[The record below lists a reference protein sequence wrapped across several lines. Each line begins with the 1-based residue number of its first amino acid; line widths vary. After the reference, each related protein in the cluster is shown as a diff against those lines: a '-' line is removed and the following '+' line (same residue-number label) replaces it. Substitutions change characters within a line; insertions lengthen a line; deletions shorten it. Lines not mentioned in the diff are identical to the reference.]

1 MNGSDTRVRWTTP
14 WVVLVSALTPASA
27 WLLHTVQPE
36 SVPIYL
42 GVMAWLTLTPDRRP
56 RWHRAHQEIVR
67 NSSTQ
72 LNLSPVPT
80 ASPAE
85 TIDQPKSE
93 ETAESTAT
101 KARKPRAKGKKPK
114 TVTLAEVRSLT
125 SNSDRAIVWSQVGPG
140 KFVRQGGATE
150 GDAADSDSVDENTG
164 SETSQPMM
172 IEATGKRVATT
183 SDNDESD
190 FE

>member
-1 MNGSDTRVRWTTP
+1 M
-14 WVVLVSALTPASA
+14 
-27 WLLHTVQPE
+27 
-36 SVPIYL
+36 
-42 GVMAWLTLTPDRRP
+42 
-56 RWHRAHQEIVR
+56 R

-93 ETAESTAT
+93 ETSESTAT

-150 GDAADSDSVDENTG
+150 GDAADSDSVDENTV
-164 SETSQPMM
+164 SESSQPMM